1 MGAKNSGRLAGR
13 VAIVTGAGS
22 GIGRAEALA
31 LSAEGA
37 RVVVNDLPRGEP
49 TSADKVAAEIRAAGG
64 EVVAANMSVSKM
76 ENAAAIVQTALD
88 SFGRLDILV
97 NNAGFGRVA
106 PVWAMSEA
114 DWDSVIA
121 VNLKGTFAMVRHA
134 APVFMKQKSGV
145 IVNTSSESGTGDYYF
160 GSYAAAK
167 EGVAGF
173 TRAVARDLARF
184 GVRCNAIR
192 PRAFDTGQATPAGY
206 EKLMAFF
213 RRFGRGISGVYPIG
227 PVCGKGAEVAAIV
240 TWLCTDEAARANGRV
255 FVAGCGEV
263 GLYPEPRPAQ
273 SFTNLQGWTVD
284 SLSEIR
290 DHLLF
295 GVENEFITLP
305 EEAQAMI
312 DQRAATHLERFGRD
326 ANLAPKAG

>member
-22 GIGRAEALA
+22 GIARAEALA

-284 SLSEIR
+284 S
-290 DHLLF
+290 
-295 GVENEFITLP
+295 
-305 EEAQAMI
+305 
-312 DQRAATHLERFGRD
+312 
-326 ANLAPKAG
+326 